1 MRILIT
7 NDDGINAPGLKVLE
21 TIARSLTDEENIFII
36 APTSERSGVA
46 HCVSYNEPMRL
57 DKISKNR
64 YSISGYPADCVIAGI
79 HHVMK
84 KDPPSLVLSGINR
97 GNNSAENVLYSG
109 TIGAALEGAL
119 QGVTSIAL
127 SQYLGPESEK
137 MSNPFNPAIHNGLS
151 VIHKILD
158 NDEHTEGGYRVFYNV
173 NFPPTEIIKG
183 VAVVPQGLRPN
194 TSFGVSPFK
203 THSGKEFLFIKG
215 GNQHIKVSQN
225 SDVAANL
232 SGYISLTPMR
242 ADLTAIDRMADFEEN
257 Q

>member
-1 MRILIT
+1 
-7 NDDGINAPGLKVLE
+7 
-21 TIARSLTDEENIFII
+21 
-36 APTSERSGVA
+36 
-46 HCVSYNEPMRL
+46 
-57 DKISKNR
+57 
-64 YSISGYPADCVIAGI
+64 
-79 HHVMK
+79 MK
-84 KDPPSLVLSGINR
+84 KDPPSLVLSGVNR

-151 VIHKILD
+151 VIHKIL
-158 NDEHTEGGYRVFYNV
+158 NKDEHTEGGYKVFYNV

-194 TSFGVSPFK
+194 TTFGVSPFK
-203 THSGKEFLFIKG
+203 TYSGKEFLFIKG

-225 SDVAANL
+225 SDVVFPSLHYTEKSGTYTNL
-232 SGYISLTPMR
+232 ERRIHKVQPVNISESE
-242 ADLTAIDRMADFEEN
+242 ADDDWRILSQLAKRLNSNDFDFVDSNSILCEIVTAVPQYENIIPESIDIKGFIWEPIN
-257 Q
+257 NIGKYY

>member
-21 TIARSLTDEENIFII
+21 TIARNLTNEENIFII
-36 APTSERSGVA
+36 APSSERSGVA
-46 HCVSYNEPMRL
+46 HCVSYNAPML
-57 DKISKNR
+57 IDKISENR
-64 YSISGYPADCVIAGI
+64 YSVSGYPADCVIAGI
-79 HHVMK
+79 HHVMRK
-84 KDPPSLVLSGINR
+84 NLPSLILSGVNR

-137 MSNPFNPAIHNGLS
+137 MSNPFNPSINNGLS
-151 VIHKILD
+151 LIKKILD
-158 NDEHTEGGYRVFYNV
+158 KDDHTGEGYKVFYNV
-173 NFPPTEIIKG
+173 NFPPTENIKG

-194 TSFGVSPFK
+194 TTFGVNPFK
-203 THSGKEFLFIKG
+203 THNGKEFLFIKG
-215 GNQHIKVSQN
+215 GNQHTKVTQK

-242 ADLTAIDRMADFEEN
+242 ADLTAFDRIADFEKN
-257 Q
+257 